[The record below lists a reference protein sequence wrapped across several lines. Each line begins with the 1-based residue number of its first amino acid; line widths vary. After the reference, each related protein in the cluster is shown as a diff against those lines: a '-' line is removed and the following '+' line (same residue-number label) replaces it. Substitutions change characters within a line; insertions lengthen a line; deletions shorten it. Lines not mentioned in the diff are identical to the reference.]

1 MKRVMAGMDLHGN
14 NVMIGIVD
22 ADGTRL
28 RHRRLACDLEE
39 VIAFLNPYKPL
50 LDRVAVE
57 STFNW
62 YWLVDGLKAAGF
74 PVVLANP
81 AKIDQYE
88 GIKHADDKN
97 DAYFLAELLRLGILP
112 TGYIYD
118 PESRP
123 VRDLFRRRMG
133 LMRLRTT
140 LLLSSKSLHHRT
152 TGHSLAVGQ
161 LKALSPTDL
170 AALYSHPANRL
181 TAEIQKELI
190 EALNQC
196 IRRIEKTV
204 ASEALKKPYY
214 KRLQTLPGIGG
225 ILGLVISMEVGE
237 IERFAEPGRF
247 ASYCRTVD
255 SNRVSN
261 GKKKG
266 ANNEK
271 CGNKY
276 LAWAFVEAAHAARR
290 YDAHCRRW
298 FDRKSAKKGTTI
310 ATKALACKLAKAAW
324 HVMAEAVDY
333 DPVRMFPELAAGRI
347 EQISGGQTSASKGV
361 GPEPENCLERSAFPP

>member
-39 VIAFLNPYKPL
+39 VIAFLNPYKPF

-161 LKALSPTDL
+161 LKALSPADL
-170 AALYSHPANRL
+170 AAFYSHPANRL

-196 IRRIEKTV
+196 IRRIEKMV

-214 KRLQTLPGIGG
+214 KRLQTLPGIGV

-237 IERFAEPGRF
+237 IERFAEPERF
-247 ASYCRTVD
+247 ANYCRTVD

-266 ANNEK
+266 SNNEK
-271 CGNKY
+271 CDNKY

-333 DPVRMFPELAAGRI
+333 DPAKMFPELAAGRI
-347 EQISGGQTSASKGV
+347 EQISGRQTSASKGV
-361 GPEPENCLERSAFPP
+361 GPEPED

>member
-1 MKRVMAGMDLHGN
+1 MAGMDLHGN

-28 RHRRLACDLEE
+28 RHRRLACDLKEI
-39 VIAFLNPYKPL
+39 IAFLDPYKPL

-81 AKIDQYE
+81 AKIGQYE

-112 TGYIYD
+112 TGHIYD

-123 VRDLFRRRMG
+123 VRDLLRRRMG

-152 TGHSLAVGQ
+152 TGRSLPVGV
-161 LKALSPTDL
+161 LKALSPADL
-170 AALYSHPANRL
+170 AALYAHPAHQL
-181 TAEIQKELI
+181 TAEIQKQLV
-190 EALNQC
+190 EALNQG
-196 IRRIEKTV
+196 IRRMEKMV
-204 ASEALKKPYY
+204 ASEALKRPYY
-214 KRLQTLPGIGG
+214 KRLQTMPGVGI
-225 ILGLVISMEVGE
+225 ILGLLISMEVGQ
-237 IERFAEPGRF
+237 IERFAGPGQF

-266 ANNEK
+266 SNNEK

-290 YDAHCRRW
+290 YDAKCRRW

-324 HVMAEAVDY
+324 YMMAKGVDY
-333 DPVRMFPELAAGRI
+333 NPARMFPELATGK
-347 EQISGGQTSASKGV
+347 EEPISGGQASASQGV
-361 GPEPENCLERSAFPP
+361 GSNPEN